1 MIIMNDTYSESN
13 TSDHNMNTNQLT
25 ATRIKEERLRLNY
38 TQQAVAD
45 HLGMNISNYS
55 RLENGKYEITIAKL
69 EAIAEFFKVPL
80 INLLPNNLSK
90 SIFTV
95 GNNNI
100 VNENG
105 TITCESPALINT
117 INVTIELLQKA
128 LANHK

>member
-1 MIIMNDTYSESN
+1 MTDTYSEPN

-69 EAIAEFFKVPL
+69 EAIAEFFKVPVINFLPTSLQGSINITNGNHSCIGTL
-80 INLLPNNLSK
+80 INNYTDHEMQNSLKL
-90 SIFTV
+90 V
-95 GNNNI
+95 
-100 VNENG
+100 V
-105 TITCESPALINT
+105 
-117 INVTIELLQKA
+117 ELLQSQIK
-128 LANHK
+128 K

>member
-1 MIIMNDTYSESN
+1 MFIMNDTYSESN